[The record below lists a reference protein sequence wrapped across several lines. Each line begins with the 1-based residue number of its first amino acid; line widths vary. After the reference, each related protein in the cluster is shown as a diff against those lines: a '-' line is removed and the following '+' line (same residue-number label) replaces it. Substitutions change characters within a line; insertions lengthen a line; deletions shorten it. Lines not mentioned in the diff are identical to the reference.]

1 MQADHPG
8 DLLQLYTYW
17 VALPPSSPLAPILP
31 TPDDA
36 RLMALALLRLQDV
49 YNLPAHQVLTSLDQM
64 NHLLTNQVAE
74 GDVGSGNV
82 GLSFTSV
89 LCMTLARWMFFGSCF
104 KEYLGKD
111 QNVFAC

>member
-1 MQADHPG
+1 
-8 DLLQLYTYW
+8 
-17 VALPPSSPLAPILP
+17 
-31 TPDDA
+31 
-36 RLMALALLRLQDV
+36 MALALLRLQDV

-89 LCMTLARWMFFGSCF
+89 LCMTMARWMFFGICF
-104 KEYLGKD
+104 EEYLGKD
-111 QNVFAC
+111 KKDYFCMLAILNLTLCQGGCIQPPVSCLALLGSPGKTSLALTR